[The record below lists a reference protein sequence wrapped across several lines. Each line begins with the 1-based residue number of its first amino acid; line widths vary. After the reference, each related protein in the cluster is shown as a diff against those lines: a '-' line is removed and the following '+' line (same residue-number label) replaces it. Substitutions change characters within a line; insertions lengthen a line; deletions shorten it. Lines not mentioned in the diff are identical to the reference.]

1 MDWEVHR
8 MEQVS
13 RDLPSDI
20 VYRTFERW
28 RQSGELN
35 VLLGVLNE
43 HAEKL
48 RNRISNILDGLDVT
62 DLGEVRVFGVLQ
74 GRLAETRRLRRVFEA
89 WGKMEPT
96 PAPDEE
102 QEDVSLDTF

>member
-1 MDWEVHR
+1 

-13 RDLPSDI
+13 RALPSDI

-35 VLLGVLNE
+35 VLFGILDE
-43 HAEKL
+43 HIEKL
-48 RNRISNILDGLDVT
+48 KNRISNILDGLDVT
-62 DLGEVRVFGVLQ
+62 DLGEVRAFGVLQ

-89 WGKMEPT
+89 WGKTEPT

-102 QEDVSLDTF
+102 EDSP